1 MSAAELHTPGTDDQP
16 MPAERETLAE
26 ASCTAPN
33 ASVRSADRDAPGG
46 DGRVINAD
54 AASEPLFRLF
64 DVTVVAT
71 ERISP
76 TFVRITFGGASLDE
90 FAWDGLDQ
98 RIKLLFPNA
107 LDRYPAMRA
116 KDPSWYAQW
125 SALPDDVRPPMRTYT
140 IRDRRDGF
148 RGTEVDVDFALHEET
163 AGPAATWAVRA
174 RAGMPL
180 RILGPNARAEGDRGA
195 IAWIPPAGVRRFVI
209 AGDETALPAMAGIL
223 ASLPADAAT
232 TVFAELRHAADLAAL
247 DAPAHVDIRHVPRGT
262 EPGQALAEAVCA
274 AFPVGSSGMR
284 GTEPNDVDIET
295 QVLWEVPGTDPLT
308 GGRIDGDVRRAST
321 YVWLAGEAAAIK
333 RIRRHLVR
341 DVGFDRGAVSFMGYW
356 RRGRAEY

>member
-1 MSAAELHTPGTDDQP
+1 MAFAD
-16 MPAERETLAE
+16 
-26 ASCTAPN
+26 TA
-33 ASVRSADRDAPGG
+33 V
-46 DGRVINAD
+46 
-54 AASEPLFRLF
+54 EPLFRLF

-76 TFVRITFGGASLDE
+76 TFVRVTFGSAALDD

-107 LDRYPAMRA
+107 QGGYPAMRA

-163 AGPAATWAVRA
+163 AGPAASWAA
-174 RAGMPL
+174 EAQAGMPL
-180 RILGPNARAEGDRGA
+180 RLLGPNARADGDRGA
-195 IAWIPPAGVRRFVI
+195 IGWIPPAGVQRFVI
-209 AGDETALPAMAGIL
+209 AGDETAVPAMAGIL
-223 ASLPADAAT
+223 AALPSDAST
-232 TVFAELRHAADLAAL
+232 TVFAELPHPDDLVALGAPPGAD
-247 DAPAHVDIRHVPRGT
+247 VRYVPRT
-262 EPGQALAEAVCA
+262 DEPDEALADAVCD
-274 AFPVGSSGMR
+274 AFPLPANRRSSSA
-284 GTEPNDVDIET
+284 EPDDVDIET

-308 GGRIDGDVRRAST
+308 GGRVDGDARQAST

-341 DVGFDRGAVSFMGYW
+341 DVGFDRQAVSFMGYW
-356 RRGRAEY
+356 RKGRAES